1 MNLQRELRNHLRQ
14 HFPKDVFT
22 EPTCSC
28 GAPDHARIFLFRVNG
43 QPTTAIVPE
52 AYELTTAQLARVLAG
67 ARVESLPAA
76 ELNSIFPETELG
88 HSDPFDNPFGA
99 SVYLDES
106 LLQFENLVFC
116 PKMFSGK
123 TGQCFRVPTRE
134 FREVVHPI
142 VLRLLPPLQPVSEL
156 KE

>member
-1 MNLQRELRNHLRQ
+1 MKLQRELRNHLRQ
-14 HFPKDVFT
+14 HFPQDVPT

-28 GAPDHARIFLFRVNG
+28 GAPDHARIFVFRVNG

-52 AYELTTAQLARVLAG
+52 ACELSAAQLSRVLAG
-67 ARVESLPAA
+67 ARVESLPVA
-76 ELNSIFPETELG
+76 ELDAIFPETELG
-88 HSDPFDNPFGA
+88 HADPFENPFGA
-99 SVYLDES
+99 AVYLDEN

-134 FREVVHPI
+134 FRQVIRPI
-142 VLRLLPPLQPVSEL
+142 VLRLFSPFQPVSEFH
-156 KE
+156 E